1 MGMCG
6 TGERVL
12 GSENGQADNLLS
24 GSLVVQRSDVAESH
38 RDSTLSP
45 YGNPKWQRHRG
56 QTRGETRIN
65 TPSHD

>member
-45 YGNPKWQRHRG
+45 YGNPKSELSEALLESQC
-56 QTRGETRIN
+56 
-65 TPSHD
+65 SHS